1 VANIVYRVVVR
12 RSLDAQALEALAR
25 VGATYI
31 SGHGGPGY
39 ESSSILVHAD
49 SDEAA
54 RGKIGAALG
63 EHALTSEARAMP
75 VYVYAPVQPEARHAF
90 ELAAGHDQRVGGV
103 VEDETAGE
111 LEVYFELAP
120 GDVDRAFNEA
130 RGLYSRVAQA
140 AGVPV
145 PDPLEMR
152 MSGFETLME
161 EQSQAR
167 VRLGHA
173 HELHAR
179 EEHALAVVVAQTA
192 CEVLIREVLPTLV
205 QPHLTDNVFPW
216 VLERIRQ
223 YTLNDRQTQDLWSRV
238 AGSAIQDQ
246 RFWAP
251 YKRHLDLRNRI
262 LHRGET
268 ATAADAAES
277 LATAEALL
285 DYVEQATGTAPPPP
299 GE

>member
-1 VANIVYRVVVR
+1 VSNIVYRVVVR
-12 RSLDAQALEALAR
+12 RGLDAQAREALAR

-31 SGHGGPGY
+31 SGHGGPSY

-63 EHALTSEARAMP
+63 DHAFVSEARAMP
-75 VYVYAPVQPEARHAF
+75 VYVYAPVLPAARHAF
-90 ELAAGHDQRVGGV
+90 ELAAGHDPRVGGV
-103 VEDETAGE
+103 VEDETTGE
-111 LEVYFELAP
+111 LEVYFELPP

-130 RGLYSRVAQA
+130 RGIYGRVAEA
-140 AGVPV
+140 ASVPV

-161 EQSQAR
+161 QQSQAR

-173 HELHAR
+173 HELHLR

-216 VLERIRQ
+216 ALERIRQ
-223 YTLNDRQTQDLWSRV
+223 YTLNDRQTQDLWSRI
-238 AGSAIQDQ
+238 AGSAIQGQ
-246 RFWAP
+246 NFWAP
-251 YKRHLDLRNRI
+251 YTRHLDLRNRI
-262 LHRGET
+262 VHRGDT
-268 ATAADAAES
+268 ATAHEAAES
-277 LATAEALL
+277 LSTAEALI
-285 DYVEQATGTAPPPP
+285 DYVEQATGIAPPPSR
-299 GE
+299 E